1 MSKPQKINRVALSIS
16 LFGVFLIFLGMLFSA
31 GLSQTAF
38 RFTGS
43 YLLSIGAGIL
53 ILYYL
58 GTFFY
63 FLFHKNSNAI
73 QNLATFDVGLCFLFI
88 ISGLTA
94 ALLKIDLG
102 MTVFLTGLGMFG
114 AFWIF
119 VLIYMIFNHKNV

>member
-63 FLFHKNSNAI
+63 FLFHKNSNAV
-73 QNLATFDVGLCFLFI
+73 QNLATFYVGLCFLLI

>member
-1 MSKPQKINRVALSIS
+1 MSKPQKINKVALSIS

-38 RFTGS
+38 RFTGP

-73 QNLATFDVGLCFLFI
+73 QNLATFYVGLCFLLI

-114 AFWIF
+114 AFWFF
-119 VLIYMIFNHKNV
+119 VLIYMILNHKNV

>member
-73 QNLATFDVGLCFLFI
+73 QNLATFYVGLCFLFI